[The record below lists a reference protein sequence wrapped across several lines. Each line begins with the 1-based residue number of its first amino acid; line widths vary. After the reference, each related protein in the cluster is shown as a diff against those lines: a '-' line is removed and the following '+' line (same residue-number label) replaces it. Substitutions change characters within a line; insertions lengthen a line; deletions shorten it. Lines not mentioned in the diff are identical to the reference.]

1 MTTRARSRSWPSAGV
16 RLRGRADDRW
26 TRCSELLVSSRKR
39 STRQPE
45 LSQAG
50 PSDSQRGGR
59 ARAHLNTANCRA
71 AARAPSVQ
79 TRRFE
84 CRPCYFPLLSDAR
97 TQIALWEKGCYVRGR
112 SSGKTGPPGTTGFT
126 VVRGGAIILG
136 RRDQNDKCQ
145 LSANVGTVPDPEGE
159 FKASALICEPFTTNP
174 AHLSARTP
182 PRRRRRRWGGR
193 CARGDSGE
201 SLGAP

>member
-1 MTTRARSRSWPSAGV
+1 MTTRARSRSSPSAGV
-16 RLRGRADDRW
+16 RLRGRGDDRW
-26 TRCSELLVSSRKR
+26 TRCSELLVSIRKR

-45 LSQAG
+45 LSQVG

-84 CRPCYFPLLSDAR
+84 CRPCYFPLFYSDGR

-112 SSGKTGPPGTTGFT
+112 SSGKTGPPGNGFT
-126 VVRGGAIILG
+126 PVRGGAIKSTG
-136 RRDQNDKCQ
+136 YTRTRAAAGKAVRYFW
-145 LSANVGTVPDPEGE
+145 ANWG
-159 FKASALICEPFTTNP
+159 KAKKKRL
-174 AHLSARTP
+174 
-182 PRRRRRRWGGR
+182 
-193 CARGDSGE
+193 
-201 SLGAP
+201 

>member
-1 MTTRARSRSWPSAGV
+1 MTTRARSRSSPSACV
-16 RLRGRADDRW
+16 RLRGRGDDRW
-26 TRCSELLVSSRKR
+26 TRCSELLVSIRKR

-84 CRPCYFPLLSDAR
+84 CRPCYFPLLSDGHKSR
-97 TQIALWEKGCYVRGR
+97 Y
-112 SSGKTGPPGTTGFT
+112 
-126 VVRGGAIILG
+126 G
-136 RRDQNDKCQ
+136 RRGVTCAAV
-145 LSANVGTVPDPEGE
+145 LLVRLAPPVTVSPRYAGG
-159 FKASALICEPFTTNP
+159 LLRRL
-174 AHLSARTP
+174 HLLTAETLTHVIYTDSTY
-182 PRRRRRRWGGR
+182 RRQE
-193 CARGDSGE
+193 DST
-201 SLGAP
+201 

>member
-59 ARAHLNTANCRA
+59 ARAHSRQLPVALGL
-71 AARAPSVQ
+71 SVQ
-79 TRRFE
+79 PSGADQLHVTFGR
-84 CRPCYFPLLSDAR
+84 CLFPNPIFIR
-97 TQIALWEKGCYVRGR
+97 TDGHKSRY
-112 SSGKTGPPGTTGFT
+112 
-126 VVRGGAIILG
+126 G
-136 RRDQNDKCQ
+136 RRGVTCAAV
-145 LSANVGTVPDPEGE
+145 LLVRLAPPVTVSPRYAGGL
-159 FKASALICEPFTTNP
+159 K
-174 AHLSARTP
+174 H
-182 PRRRRRRWGGR
+182 RRRRARATADTQIFLFSCGGGSVYN
-193 CARGDSGE
+193 AATATAWPHGVS
-201 SLGAP
+201 

>member
-1 MTTRARSRSWPSAGV
+1 MTTPARSRSWPSAGV

-79 TRRFE
+79 TMLFE
-84 CRPCYFPLLSDAR
+84 CRPCYLPLFYSHGR
-97 TQIALWEKGCYVRGR
+97 TQIALWERGCYVRGR
-112 SSGKTGPPGTTGFT
+112 SSGKTGLPGTTLSP
-126 VVRGGAIILG
+126 RYSGGLKTG
-136 RRDQNDKCQ
+136 K
-145 LSANVGTVPDPEGE
+145 
-159 FKASALICEPFTTNP
+159 
-174 AHLSARTP
+174 
-182 PRRRRRRWGGR
+182 
-193 CARGDSGE
+193 RGDTRFTQVLLLLRTCTTECTCPSRIAADAID
-201 SLGAP
+201 APKNYGLRPCL

>member
-1 MTTRARSRSWPSAGV
+1 MTTRARSRSSPSAGV
-16 RLRGRADDRW
+16 RLRGRGDDRW
-26 TRCSELLVSSRKR
+26 TRCGELLVSIRKR

-45 LSQAG
+45 PSQLG

-84 CRPCYFPLLSDAR
+84 CRPCYFPLLSDGR

-112 SSGKTGPPGTTGFT
+112 SSGKTGPPGNGFT
-126 VVRGGAIILG
+126 PVRGGAIIVL
-136 RRDQNDKCQ
+136 
-145 LSANVGTVPDPEGE
+145 LS
-159 FKASALICEPFTTNP
+159 SITNP
-174 AHLSARTP
+174 YSTARAISTHSA
-182 PRRRRRRWGGR
+182 
-193 CARGDSGE
+193 S
-201 SLGAP
+201 SLINQHFRQTF

>member
-59 ARAHLNTANCRA
+59 ARAHLNTPNCRA

-79 TRRFE
+79 TMLFE
-84 CRPCYFPLLSDAR
+84 CRPCYFPLLWHGR
-97 TQIALWEKGCYVRGR
+97 TQIALWERGCYVRGR
-112 SSGKTGPPGTTGFT
+112 SSGKTGPPGTALAPWYAGGLLCLRG
-126 VVRGGAIILG
+126 VRPPTW
-136 RRDQNDKCQ
+136 
-145 LSANVGTVPDPEGE
+145 V
-159 FKASALICEPFTTNP
+159 NP
-174 AHLSARTP
+174 ARTACRQSCRLAVARLYF
-182 PRRRRRRWGGR
+182 
-193 CARGDSGE
+193 C
-201 SLGAP
+201 L

>member
-79 TRRFE
+79 TRPFE
-84 CRPCYFPLLSDAR
+84 CRPCYFPLLSDVR
-97 TQIALWEKGCYVRGR
+97 TQIALWDKGCYVRGR

-126 VVRGGAIILG
+126 AVRGGAINYF
-136 RRDQNDKCQ
+136 RQNISIAAIYSKINYFRHVH
-145 LSANVGTVPDPEGE
+145 S
-159 FKASALICEPFTTNP
+159 K
-174 AHLSARTP
+174 
-182 PRRRRRRWGGR
+182 
-193 CARGDSGE
+193 
-201 SLGAP
+201 

>member
-1 MTTRARSRSWPSAGV
+1 MTTRARSRSSPSAGV
-16 RLRGRADDRW
+16 RLRGRGDDRW
-26 TRCSELLVSSRKR
+26 TRCSELLVSIRKR

-45 LSQAG
+45 PSQLG

-84 CRPCYFPLLSDAR
+84 CRPCYFPLFYSDGR

-112 SSGKTGPPGTTGFT
+112 SSGKTGPPGNGFT
-126 VVRGGAIILG
+126 PVRGGAKNIRRIGRLVIYYPIGSRVAATTMESRVSIGECVPRQAPSRHGSRFSRHFTLG
-136 RRDQNDKCQ
+136 Y
-145 LSANVGTVPDPEGE
+145 
-159 FKASALICEPFTTNP
+159 PFW
-174 AHLSARTP
+174 HK
-182 PRRRRRRWGGR
+182 
-193 CARGDSGE
+193 
-201 SLGAP
+201 